1 MSKKA
6 DWGDVL
12 GTMGMT
18 VAVGV
23 VFAAPPLWIAG
34 IAAGLGYHTY
44 KLSKRG

>member
-18 VAVGV
+18 VAVGLYV
-23 VFAAPPLWIAG
+23 AAPPFVDCWDCSRV
-34 IAAGLGYHTY
+34 GLSY
-44 KLSKRG
+44 L